1 MLKGKFLTFIFEKSS
16 RVDTKIQIPDTGT
29 GTSPVLCPAR
39 PDFRSPQRIRKFRI
53 MGYLW
58 IWIQVEPKMLIRS
71 RSSFEGPASG
81 SSKDEKEQIKKQ
93 IL

>member
-1 MLKGKFLTFIFEKSS
+1 M
-16 RVDTKIQIPDTGT
+16 DTKIQISGWIPV
-29 GTSPVLCPAR
+29 PVLHLCCVRQDLISGLLSGSENSALW
-39 PDFRSPQRIRKFRI
+39 DIS
-53 MGYLW
+53 W